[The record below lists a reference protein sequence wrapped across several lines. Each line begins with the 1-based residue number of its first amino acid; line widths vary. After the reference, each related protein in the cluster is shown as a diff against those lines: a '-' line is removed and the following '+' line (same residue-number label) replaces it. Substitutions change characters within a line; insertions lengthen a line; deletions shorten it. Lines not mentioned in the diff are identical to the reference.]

1 MLLLK
6 TVKEVRAWVREMR
19 AKGIEIGFV
28 PTMGFLHE
36 GHLSLARAAQ
46 KENGA
51 VIMSIFVNPLQFG
64 PQEDYGSYPRDLKRD
79 CALAEAAGIA
89 AVFNPEAEEMYPDY
103 PQLTTV
109 DVREITM
116 TLCGASR
123 QGHFAGVAT
132 VVCKL
137 FNIVQ
142 ADRAYFGQKDY
153 QQVQVIK
160 KMVSD
165 LNIPVNIK
173 TVPIMREPDGLA
185 MSSRNTYLS
194 CQERKEALCL
204 SEALKLCKSMFLRGE
219 KSSPLLIEAMRSR
232 IEKEPSA
239 CIDYVEI
246 CNAKSLQGVD
256 TVSEPVVAALAVRIG
271 KTRLIDNMILG
282 GEGFVPDND
291 EI

>member
-6 TVKEVRAWVREMR
+6 TVKEVRAWVSDLR
-19 AKGIEIGFV
+19 AQGIEIGFV
-28 PTMGFLHE
+28 PTMGFLHK
-36 GHLSLARAAQ
+36 GHLSLVRAAG

-64 PQEDYGSYPRDLKRD
+64 PQEDYGSYPRDLERD
-79 CALAEAAGIA
+79 CRLAESAGAAAI
-89 AVFNPEAEEMYPDY
+89 FNPEVEEMYPQY

-109 DVREITM
+109 DVRGITEN
-116 TLCGASR
+116 LCGASR
-123 QGHFAGVAT
+123 PGHFTGVAT
-132 VVCKL
+132 VVSKL

-142 ADRAYFGQKDY
+142 PDRAYFGQKDY

-160 KMVSD
+160 TMAAD
-165 LNIPVNIK
+165 LNIPITIR

-194 CQERKEALCL
+194 PQERKEALCL
-204 SEALKLCKSMFLRGE
+204 QAALKLCRSLYLKGE
-219 KSSPLLIEAMRSR
+219 KRSQFLLKAM
-232 IEKEPSA
+232 KELIIQVPSA
-239 CIDYVEI
+239 SIDYIEI
-246 CNAKSLQGVD
+246 CDSKSLIGVE
-256 TVSEPVVAALAVRIG
+256 TINEPVVVAMAVRIG

-282 GEGFVPDND
+282 GEGNVPDND